1 METFAQEKKQ
11 RLTAAEYLEREAT
24 AEHKSEFYGGEVVAM
39 AGAQEPH
46 NAIVANLIA
55 ELVFCLKKRG
65 CRVYPSDQM
74 LSLPDCERYVY
85 PDISVVCAPPK
96 LEKHKGLDAL
106 LNPVLLVEVLS
117 ESTAQR
123 DKSDKLDC
131 YLSLDSLQEYALID
145 SREQQVSVYRR
156 TDAHNWNLRILDEN
170 TQNIELAGCTI
181 ALTDIY
187 RNVFE

>member
-1 METFAQEKKQ
+1 METLAQEKKQ
-11 RLTAAEYLEREAT
+11 SFTSAEYLEREAT
-24 AEHKSEFYGGEVVAM
+24 AEHKSEFYGGEIVAM

-46 NAIVANLIA
+46 NAIVSNLSF
-55 ELVFCLKKRG
+55 LLNRCLWEKDCK
-65 CRVYPSDQM
+65 VYISDQM
-74 LSLPDCERYVY
+74 LSLPECERYVY

-156 TDAHNWNLRILDEN
+156 KDAHNWNLKILDEN
-170 TQNIELAGCTI
+170 TQSITLAGCTI
-181 ALTDIY
+181 ALADIY